1 MKTCITNIDIYSE
14 GCFIQNGSIVIDGE
28 KISEI
33 HTEPINPTDAK
44 VIDGKNFTAVPG
56 FIDSHCHGGGGFDC
70 NTGDLESII
79 GMRDFHGKHGVTLIY
94 PSLAA
99 NDIAAMKQGLEAI
112 RQAMKLNESG
122 KTQIGGCHLEGP
134 FLNKTYK
141 GSQAENHI
149 IAINNEY
156 LKLYEDYRDV
166 IRRTTIAPEVEKNV
180 EYFPAIC
187 DMGIQISIGHSC
199 ATIKEIEYAVSKG
212 ATSVTH
218 LYNAMSQTK
227 KQGPFRIGGVVE
239 AALTLDT
246 LYAEIIAD
254 GYHLPKELLQIA
266 YKCKG
271 ADKLMICS
279 DANMAAGSKHGQ
291 LIHSCG
297 LTYIIEH
304 GVAMNEERTSLASS
318 ISPVDTMVRHL
329 IYNVQF
335 PIADVVKMSSATNAK
350 LFNIYNSKGS
360 ISIGKDADIN
370 IVNKNFDIV
379 MTFCKGKLNN

>member
-1 MKTCITNIDIYSE
+1 MKICVKNIDIHSE
-14 GCFIQNGSIVIDGE
+14 NGFIQGGSLVIDGE

-33 HTEPINPTDAK
+33 YAESIDLQNAKIIDAK
-44 VIDGKNFTAVPG
+44 NLIAVPG

-70 NTGDLESII
+70 NTGNLESII
-79 GMRDFHGKHGVTLIY
+79 GMRDFYGKHGITLIY
-94 PSLAA
+94 PTLAA
-99 NDIAAMKQGLEAI
+99 NDIDTTKRGLEAI

-122 KTQIGGCHLEGP
+122 KPQIGGCHLEGP
-134 FLNKTYK
+134 FLNKAYK

-149 IAINNEY
+149 IAITNKNF
-156 LKLYEDYRDV
+156 KLYEEYNDV
-166 IRRTTIAPEVEKNV
+166 IRRTTIAPEVEKNI

-199 ATIKEIEYAVSKG
+199 ATINEVEYAVNKG

-227 KQGPFRIGGVVE
+227 KEGPFRIGGVLE
-239 AALTLDT
+239 AALTSET

-279 DANMAAGSKHGQ
+279 DANMAAGSQHGQ
-291 LIHSCG
+291 YIHSCG
-297 LTYIIEH
+297 LTYVIEN

-318 ISPVDTMVRHL
+318 ISPIDTMVRHL
-329 IYNVQF
+329 IFDVQL
-335 PIADVVKMSSATNAK
+335 PVVDVIKMSSATNAK
-350 LFNIYNSKGS
+350 LFNIYDTKGS
-360 ISIGKDADIN
+360 LNCGKDADIN
-370 IVNKNFDIV
+370 IVDRNFNII
-379 MTFCKGKLNN
+379 MTFFKGKLN